1 MKIKEHELNYVKWQN
16 HAFHFYLAS
25 RLLCLNDHTA
35 PAAFCAQQTIELMLK
50 ATLLFHDKS
59 FKPEAFNHRF
69 NKMINAM
76 KNKVIGASN
85 LKIPEYFYWDKR
97 YQSVSRYPSKG
108 KGLLLPSNML
118 DDLDE
123 CFYNLLVLVPFQF
136 NTILVNT
143 LSASNTRQRKKLN
156 TLRRYNRRMPNI
168 RKFLQIWIKQ

>member
-16 HAFHFYLAS
+16 HAFHFYIAS

-76 KNKVIGASN
+76 KNKVIGSSN

-123 CFYNLLVLVPFQF
+123 CFYNLLVLDFQMY
-136 NTILVNT
+136 IGQDT
-143 LSASNTRQRKKLN
+143 LHQSPVQDSIFISVISNFVCDTKISYIVVLRIRQ
-156 TLRRYNRRMPNI
+156 I
-168 RKFLQIWIKQ
+168 